1 MQTNIIWTGRL
12 YHSIENCILTRT
24 KVDNEIISTI
34 IGDYESRIFK
44 IDYHIKTTGNWETTF
59 VNIRTQFANTIETIT
74 LEKIDGKYLLNGD
87 PYVDANNISDID
99 ISLTPFTNTLPIN
112 RLQLKDGEQ
121 QIIEVIY
128 FDIFDRKIKPVKQ
141 VYTRLTST
149 QYVYE
154 NYDKTFKAN
163 ILIDEQGLVIDYPE
177 LFEMTIKQESKY
189 SPITL

>member
-1 MQTNIIWTGRL
+1 
-12 YHSIENCILTRT
+12 
-24 KVDNEIISTI
+24 
-34 IGDYESRIFK
+34 
-44 IDYHIKTTGNWETTF
+44 
-59 VNIRTQFANTIETIT
+59 
-74 LEKIDGKYLLNGD
+74 LNGD
-87 PYVDANNISDID
+87 PYVDANNIYDID
-99 ISLTPFTNTLPIN
+99 ISLTPSTNTLPIN

-149 QYVYE
+149 LYIYE